1 MVQMS
6 ELFLKPKSF
15 GGNEKIEL
23 DLSNYPTKE
32 DSKNATGV
40 DTLNFARKNDLAN
53 LESGVDK

>member
-1 MVQMS
+1 MLLGTLV
-6 ELFLKPKSF
+6 
-15 GGNEKIEL
+15 EL

-53 LESGVDK
+53 LKSGVDK